1 MSPSI
6 LIVGATGNTGGGV
19 VDTVLALAPNTPF
32 ANHTVIALTRNAQGS
47 SAKALASKYGGRLQ
61 IIEKDWTMIDAAWL
75 KEHEVERLFIASH
88 NGVSQF
94 VDESL
99 FLTAALEAK
108 CVKYVCRISTTHAN
122 VGPDTPVWYARTH
135 WAIETL
141 LETPQF
147 GSLHWSS
154 LQPNGF
160 ISLVG
165 QALESWLKTYRES
178 GKKETLRLIIDGN
191 NPVALID
198 PYEVGVVAGHL
209 LVSAD
214 TAKHNKQKY
223 ILVGPTNVSG
233 KEAVSLL
240 EKYAGTSVDDVVYRD
255 TSFVD
260 YLISTGDYP
269 ESIAASLRLAPRSG
283 YDGGDSV
290 ERSPTSPEVL
300 ELYKLKNGA
309 LETYDKALAAI
320 AK

>member
-6 LIVGATGNTGGGV
+6 LVVGATGNTGGGV
-19 VDTVLALAPNTPF
+19 VDTVLELAPNTPF
-32 ANHTVIALTRNAQGS
+32 ADHTIIALTRNAQGS

-61 IIEKDWTMIDAAWL
+61 ILEKDWTMIDAAWL

-147 GSLHWSS
+147 GAMHWSS

-165 QALESWLKTYRES
+165 SSLDSWLKTYRES
-178 GKKETLRLIIDGN
+178 GKKEKLRLAIDGD

-209 LVSAD
+209 LVSDD

-233 KEAVSLL
+233 KEAVALL
-240 EKYAGTSVDDVVYRD
+240 EKYAGTSVDNVVYRD

-260 YLISTGDYP
+260 YLVSSGAYP
-269 ESIAASLRLAPRSG
+269 ESVAASLRLAPRSG

-309 LETYDKALAAI
+309 LEAYEKALAAI